1 LGSESALSG
10 QWNLERID
18 VREARV
24 VEYWMMAFSCN
35 RHDLLDA
42 VNAVGDL
49 PGEVEAYLQKLKGS
63 RESNAFTWF

>member
-42 VNAVGDL
+42 VTAVGDL
-49 PGEVEAYLQKLKGS
+49 PAAVETYLQKLKGS
-63 RESNAFTWF
+63 RDNNAFTWF